1 MFLLVSLF
9 LDWVR
14 KPDEPAGA
22 AGRPLTLL
30 SGQRL
35 TLGQFSRDRTVLV
48 YFWGS
53 WCGVCRYQSPIID
66 DLAADG
72 VPVVGVAVRSG
83 SASEVAAYMAK
94 RGLGFPTVSDE
105 DGGLARSWR
114 IAATPAVVLVK
125 NGKMVRYTTG
135 ISSYWGLRARIFQAD
150 FSVNFCFCQTF
161 RYVENQTAYALRGGC
176 GGFCFLGK
184 SRRACRCNPLL

>member
-1 MFLLVSLF
+1 MKKKLLSGIKFAVQTALVFLLVSLF
-9 LDWVR
+9 LDWIR

-35 TLGQFSRDRTVLV
+35 TLGQFSRDKAVLV

-83 SASEVAAYMAK
+83 SSAEVGAYMEK
-94 RGLGFPTVSDE
+94 RGLGFPTVNDE

-114 IAATPAVVLVK
+114 IVATPAVVLVK
-125 NGKMVRYTTG
+125 NGKMVHYTTG

-150 FSVNFCFCQTF
+150 VF
-161 RYVENQTAYALRGGC
+161 G
-176 GGFCFLGK
+176 
-184 SRRACRCNPLL
+184 

>member
-1 MFLLVSLF
+1 MKKKLLSGIKFAVQTALVFLLVSLF

-83 SASEVAAYMAK
+83 SSAEVAAYMEK
-94 RGLGFPTVSDE
+94 RGLGFPTVNDE
-105 DGGLARSWR
+105 DGSLSGAWR
-114 IAATPAVVLVK
+114 IMATPTVVLVK
-125 NGKMVRYTTG
+125 NGKMVHYTTG

-150 FSVNFCFCQTF
+150 VF
-161 RYVENQTAYALRGGC
+161 G
-176 GGFCFLGK
+176 
-184 SRRACRCNPLL
+184 

>member
-1 MFLLVSLF
+1 MKKKLLSGIKFAVRTALVFLLVSLF

-53 WCGVCRYQSPIID
+53 WCGV
-66 DLAADG
+66 
-72 VPVVGVAVRSG
+72 
-83 SASEVAAYMAK
+83 
-94 RGLGFPTVSDE
+94 T
-105 DGGLARSWR
+105 
-114 IAATPAVVLVK
+114 
-125 NGKMVRYTTG
+125 
-135 ISSYWGLRARIFQAD
+135 
-150 FSVNFCFCQTF
+150 
-161 RYVENQTAYALRGGC
+161 
-176 GGFCFLGK
+176 
-184 SRRACRCNPLL
+184 

>member
-1 MFLLVSLF
+1 MFACRLRGRTVWGRMKKKLLSGIKFAVQTALVFLLVSLF

-14 KPDEPAGA
+14 KPEEPAGA

-35 TLGQFSRDRTVLV
+35 TLGQFSRDKAVLV

-83 SASEVAAYMAK
+83 SSAEVAAYMEK
-94 RGLGFPTVSDE
+94 RGLGFPTVNDE
-105 DGGLARSWR
+105 DGSLSGAWR
-114 IAATPAVVLVK
+114 IMATPTVVLVK
-125 NGKMVRYTTG
+125 NGKMVHYTTG

-150 FSVNFCFCQTF
+150 VF
-161 RYVENQTAYALRGGC
+161 G
-176 GGFCFLGK
+176 
-184 SRRACRCNPLL
+184 

>member
-1 MFLLVSLF
+1 MFACRLRGRTVWGRMKKKLLSGIKFAVQTALVFLSVSLF

-83 SASEVAAYMAK
+83 SVSEVAAYMEK
-94 RGLGFPTVSDE
+94 RGLGFPTVNDE
-105 DGGLARSWR
+105 DGSLSGAWR
-114 IAATPAVVLVK
+114 IMATPTVVLVR
-125 NGKMVRYTTG
+125 NGKMVHYTTG

-150 FSVNFCFCQTF
+150 VF
-161 RYVENQTAYALRGGC
+161 G
-176 GGFCFLGK
+176 
-184 SRRACRCNPLL
+184 

>member
-1 MFLLVSLF
+1 MKKKLLSGIKFAVQTALVFLLVSLF
-9 LDWVR
+9 LDWIR

-35 TLGQFSRDRTVLV
+35 TLGQFSRDKAVLV

-83 SASEVAAYMAK
+83 SSAEVAAYMAK
-94 RGLGFPTVSDE
+94 RGLGFPTANDE
-105 DGGLARSWR
+105 DGDLARSWR
-114 IAATPAVVLVK
+114 IVATPAVVLVK
-125 NGKMVRYTTG
+125 NGKMVH
-135 ISSYWGLRARIFQAD
+135 
-150 FSVNFCFCQTF
+150 
-161 RYVENQTAYALRGGC
+161 
-176 GGFCFLGK
+176 
-184 SRRACRCNPLL
+184 

>member
-1 MFLLVSLF
+1 MFACRLRGRTVWGRMKKKLLSGIKFAVQTALVFLLVSLF

-14 KPDEPAGA
+14 KPEEPAGA
-22 AGRPLTLL
+22 AGRPLTML

-35 TLGQFSRDRTVLV
+35 TLEQLGRDRAVLV

-83 SASEVAAYMAK
+83 SASEVAAYMEK
-94 RGLGFPTVSDE
+94 RGLGFPTVNDE
-105 DGGLARSWR
+105 DGSLSGAWR
-114 IAATPAVVLVK
+114 IVATPTVVLVK
-125 NGKMVRYTTG
+125 NGKMIHYTTG

-150 FSVNFCFCQTF
+150 VF
-161 RYVENQTAYALRGGC
+161 G
-176 GGFCFLGK
+176 
-184 SRRACRCNPLL
+184 

>member
-1 MFLLVSLF
+1 MKKKLLSGIKFAVQTALVFLLVSLC
-9 LDWVR
+9 LDWMR

-30 SGQRL
+30 SGRQL

-72 VPVVGVAVRSG
+72 VPVVGVAIRSG
-83 SASEVAAYMAK
+83 SSDEVSVYMKK
-94 RGLGFPTVSDE
+94 RGLGFPSVNDE
-105 DGGLARSWR
+105 DGGLARSWQ
-114 IAATPAVVLVK
+114 IKATPTVILVK
-125 NGKMVRYTTG
+125 NGKIVHYTTG

-150 FSVNFCFCQTF
+150 VLS
-161 RYVENQTAYALRGGC
+161 
-176 GGFCFLGK
+176 
-184 SRRACRCNPLL
+184 

>member
-1 MFLLVSLF
+1 MKKKLLSGIKFAVQTALVFLLVSLF
-9 LDWVR
+9 LDWIR

-35 TLGQFSRDRTVLV
+35 TLGQFSRDKAVLV

-83 SASEVAAYMAK
+83 SASEVAAYMEK
-94 RGLGFPTVSDE
+94 RGLGFPTVNDE

-114 IAATPAVVLVK
+114 IVATPAVVLVK
-125 NGKMVRYTTG
+125 NGKMVHYTTG

-150 FSVNFCFCQTF
+150 VF
-161 RYVENQTAYALRGGC
+161 G
-176 GGFCFLGK
+176 
-184 SRRACRCNPLL
+184 

>member
-1 MFLLVSLF
+1 MKKKLLSGIKFVVRTALVFLLVSLF

-14 KPDEPAGA
+14 KPDEPVGA

-30 SGQRL
+30 SGRQL
-35 TLGQFSRDRTVLV
+35 TLGQFSRDKAVLV

-83 SASEVAAYMAK
+83 SSAEVAAYMEK
-94 RGLGFPTVSDE
+94 RGLGFPTVNDE
-105 DGGLARSWR
+105 DGSLSGAWR
-114 IAATPAVVLVK
+114 IMATPTVVLVK
-125 NGKMVRYTTG
+125 NGKMVHYTTG

-150 FSVNFCFCQTF
+150 VF
-161 RYVENQTAYALRGGC
+161 G
-176 GGFCFLGK
+176 
-184 SRRACRCNPLL
+184 

>member
-1 MFLLVSLF
+1 MFACRLRGRTVWGRMKKKLLSGIKFAVQTALVFLSVSLF

-35 TLGQFSRDRTVLV
+35 TLEQLGRDRAVLV

-83 SASEVAAYMAK
+83 SASEVAAYMEK
-94 RGLGFPTVSDE
+94 RGLGFPTVNDE
-105 DGGLARSWR
+105 DGSLSGAWR
-114 IAATPAVVLVK
+114 IMATPTVVLVR
-125 NGKMVRYTTG
+125 NGKMVHYTTG

-150 FSVNFCFCQTF
+150 VF
-161 RYVENQTAYALRGGC
+161 G
-176 GGFCFLGK
+176 
-184 SRRACRCNPLL
+184 

>member
-1 MFLLVSLF
+1 MFACRLRGRTVWGRMKKKLLSGIKFAVQTALVFLSVSLF

-35 TLGQFSRDRTVLV
+35 TLEQLGRDRAVLV

-83 SASEVAAYMAK
+83 SASEVAAYMEK
-94 RGLGFPTVSDE
+94 RGLGFPTVNDE
-105 DGGLARSWR
+105 DGSLSGAWR
-114 IAATPAVVLVK
+114 IVATPTVVLVK
-125 NGKMVRYTTG
+125 NGKMVHYTTG

-150 FSVNFCFCQTF
+150 VF
-161 RYVENQTAYALRGGC
+161 G
-176 GGFCFLGK
+176 
-184 SRRACRCNPLL
+184 

>member
-1 MFLLVSLF
+1 MKKKLLSGIKFAVRTALVFLLVSLF

-14 KPDEPAGA
+14 KPEEPVGA
-22 AGRPLTLL
+22 ARQVLTLL

-35 TLGQFSRDRTVLV
+35 TLEQLGRDKAVLV

-83 SASEVAAYMAK
+83 SSAEVAAYMEK
-94 RGLGFPTVSDE
+94 RGLGFPTVNDE
-105 DGGLARSWR
+105 DGSLSGAWR
-114 IAATPAVVLVK
+114 IVATPTVVLVK
-125 NGKMVRYTTG
+125 NGKMIHHTTG

-150 FSVNFCFCQTF
+150 VFN
-161 RYVENQTAYALRGGC
+161 
-176 GGFCFLGK
+176 
-184 SRRACRCNPLL
+184 

>member
-1 MFLLVSLF
+1 MFACRLRGRTVWGRMKKKLLSGIKFAVQTALVFLSVSLF

-35 TLGQFSRDRTVLV
+35 TLEQLGRDRAVLV

-83 SASEVAAYMAK
+83 SASEVAAYMEK
-94 RGLGFPTVSDE
+94 RGLGFPTVNDE
-105 DGGLARSWR
+105 DGSLSGAWR
-114 IAATPAVVLVK
+114 IVATPTVVLVK
-125 NGKMVRYTTG
+125 NGKMIHYTTG

-150 FSVNFCFCQTF
+150 VF
-161 RYVENQTAYALRGGC
+161 G
-176 GGFCFLGK
+176 
-184 SRRACRCNPLL
+184 

>member
-1 MFLLVSLF
+1 MGVPFERAYEKETAFGHQICRSDGIGVLLVSLF
-9 LDWVR
+9 LDWIR
-14 KPDEPAGA
+14 KPDEPASA

-35 TLGQFSRDRTVLV
+35 TLGQFSRDKAVLV

-72 VPVVGVAVRSG
+72 VLVVGVAVRS
-83 SASEVAAYMAK
+83 AVRRKWRRIWQNAAWA
-94 RGLGFPTVSDE
+94 LTANDE

-114 IAATPAVVLVK
+114 IVTTSAVVLVK
-125 NGKMVRYTTG
+125 MGKWSIIRRESAV
-135 ISSYWGLRARIFQAD
+135 IRACAHEFFRRM
-150 FSVNFCFCQTF
+150 FSVNFCFC
-161 RYVENQTAYALRGGC
+161 
-176 GGFCFLGK
+176 
-184 SRRACRCNPLL
+184 

>member
-1 MFLLVSLF
+1 MFACRLRGRTVWGRMKKKLLSGIKFAVQTALVFLLVSLF

-35 TLGQFSRDRTVLV
+35 TLEQLGRDRAVLV

-83 SASEVAAYMAK
+83 SASEVAAYMEK
-94 RGLGFPTVSDE
+94 RGLGFPTVNDE
-105 DGGLARSWR
+105 DGSLSGAWR
-114 IAATPAVVLVK
+114 IVATPTVVLVK
-125 NGKMVRYTTG
+125 NGKMVHYTTG

-150 FSVNFCFCQTF
+150 VF
-161 RYVENQTAYALRGGC
+161 G
-176 GGFCFLGK
+176 
-184 SRRACRCNPLL
+184 

>member
-1 MFLLVSLF
+1 MKKKLLSGIKFAVQTALVFLLVSLF

-14 KPDEPAGA
+14 KPEEPAGA

-35 TLGQFSRDRTVLV
+35 TLGQFSRDKAVLV

-83 SASEVAAYMAK
+83 SSAEVAAYMEK
-94 RGLGFPTVSDE
+94 RGLGFPTVNDE
-105 DGGLARSWR
+105 DGSLSGAWR
-114 IAATPAVVLVK
+114 IVATPTVVLVK
-125 NGKMVRYTTG
+125 NGKMVHYTTG

-150 FSVNFCFCQTF
+150 VF
-161 RYVENQTAYALRGGC
+161 G
-176 GGFCFLGK
+176 
-184 SRRACRCNPLL
+184 

>member
-1 MFLLVSLF
+1 MFACRLRGRTVLGRMKKKLLSGIKFAVQTALVFLSVSLF

-35 TLGQFSRDRTVLV
+35 TLEQLGRDRAVLV

-83 SASEVAAYMAK
+83 SASEVAAYMEK
-94 RGLGFPTVSDE
+94 RGLGFPTVNDE
-105 DGGLARSWR
+105 DGSLSGAWR
-114 IAATPAVVLVK
+114 IVATPTVVLVK
-125 NGKMVRYTTG
+125 NGKMVHYTTG

-150 FSVNFCFCQTF
+150 VF
-161 RYVENQTAYALRGGC
+161 G
-176 GGFCFLGK
+176 
-184 SRRACRCNPLL
+184 

>member
-1 MFLLVSLF
+1 MKKKLLSGIKFAVQTALVFLLVSLF
-9 LDWVR
+9 LDWIR

-35 TLGQFSRDRTVLV
+35 TLGQFSRDKAVLV

-83 SASEVAAYMAK
+83 SSAEVAAYMAK
-94 RGLGFPTVSDE
+94 RGLGFPTANDE
-105 DGGLARSWR
+105 DGDLARSWR
-114 IAATPAVVLVK
+114 IVATPAVVLVK
-125 NGKMVRYTTG
+125 NGKMVHYTTG

-150 FSVNFCFCQTF
+150 VF
-161 RYVENQTAYALRGGC
+161 G
-176 GGFCFLGK
+176 
-184 SRRACRCNPLL
+184 

>member
-1 MFLLVSLF
+1 MFACRLRGRTVWGRMKKKLLSGIKFAVQTALVFLLVSLF

-14 KPDEPAGA
+14 KPEEPAGA

-35 TLGQFSRDRTVLV
+35 TLEQLGRDRAVLV

-83 SASEVAAYMAK
+83 SASEVAAYMEK
-94 RGLGFPTVSDE
+94 RGLGFPTVNDE
-105 DGGLARSWR
+105 DGSLSGAWR
-114 IAATPAVVLVK
+114 IMATPTVVLVR
-125 NGKMVRYTTG
+125 NGKMVHYTTG

-150 FSVNFCFCQTF
+150 VF
-161 RYVENQTAYALRGGC
+161 G
-176 GGFCFLGK
+176 
-184 SRRACRCNPLL
+184 

>member
-1 MFLLVSLF
+1 MKKKLLSGIKFAVQTALVFLLVSLF
-9 LDWVR
+9 LDWIR
-14 KPDEPAGA
+14 KPEEPAGA

-35 TLGQFSRDRTVLV
+35 TLGQFSRDKAVLV

-83 SASEVAAYMAK
+83 SSAEVAAYMAK
-94 RGLGFPTVSDE
+94 RGLGFPTINDE

-114 IAATPAVVLVK
+114 IVATPAVVLVK
-125 NGKMVRYTTG
+125 NGKMVHYTTG

-150 FSVNFCFCQTF
+150 VF
-161 RYVENQTAYALRGGC
+161 G
-176 GGFCFLGK
+176 
-184 SRRACRCNPLL
+184 

>member
-1 MFLLVSLF
+1 MFACRLRGRTVWGRMKKKLLSGIKFAVQTALVFLSVSLF

-35 TLGQFSRDRTVLV
+35 TLEQLGRDRAVLV

-83 SASEVAAYMAK
+83 SASEVAAYMEK
-94 RGLGFPTVSDE
+94 RGLGFPTVNDE
-105 DGGLARSWR
+105 DGSLSGAWR
-114 IAATPAVVLVK
+114 IVATPTVVLVK
-125 NGKMVRYTTG
+125 NGKMVHYTTG

-150 FSVNFCFCQTF
+150 VFC
-161 RYVENQTAYALRGGC
+161 
-176 GGFCFLGK
+176 
-184 SRRACRCNPLL
+184 

>member
-1 MFLLVSLF
+1 MFACRLRGRIVWGRMKKKLLSGIKFAVQTALVFLLVSLF

-14 KPDEPAGA
+14 KPEEPAGA

-35 TLGQFSRDRTVLV
+35 TLEQLGRDRAVLV

-83 SASEVAAYMAK
+83 SASEVAAYMEK
-94 RGLGFPTVSDE
+94 RGLGFPTVNDE
-105 DGGLARSWR
+105 DGSLSGAWR
-114 IAATPAVVLVK
+114 IVATPTVVLVK
-125 NGKMVRYTTG
+125 NGKMVHYTTG

-150 FSVNFCFCQTF
+150 VF
-161 RYVENQTAYALRGGC
+161 G
-176 GGFCFLGK
+176 
-184 SRRACRCNPLL
+184 

>member
-1 MFLLVSLF
+1 MKKKLLSGIKFAVQTALVFLSVSLF

-14 KPDEPAGA
+14 KPEEPAGT

-35 TLGQFSRDRTVLV
+35 TLEQLGRDRAVLV

-83 SASEVAAYMAK
+83 SASEEAAYMEK
-94 RGLGFPTVSDE
+94 RGLGFPTVNDE
-105 DGGLARSWR
+105 DGSLSGAWR
-114 IAATPAVVLVK
+114 IVATPTVVLVK
-125 NGKMVRYTTG
+125 NGKMVHYTTG

-150 FSVNFCFCQTF
+150 VF
-161 RYVENQTAYALRGGC
+161 G
-176 GGFCFLGK
+176 
-184 SRRACRCNPLL
+184 